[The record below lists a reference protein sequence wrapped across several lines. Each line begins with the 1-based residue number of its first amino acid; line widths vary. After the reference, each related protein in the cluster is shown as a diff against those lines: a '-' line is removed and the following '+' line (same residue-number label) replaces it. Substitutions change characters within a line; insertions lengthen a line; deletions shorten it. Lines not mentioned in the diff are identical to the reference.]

1 MKRDEDVWISR
12 GTKASRPDEFW
23 PDQGSGMADRALQAS
38 KTEKEEGGEQSAN
51 PDTPG
56 PALLA
61 VQMEMETC
69 TAPSPSHPPLPPPSS
84 SAPRSATQIP
94 HDWKQH
100 WGRRHSESRL
110 EMKNFS
116 IQR

>member
-23 PDQGSGMADRALQAS
+23 PDQGSGVADRALQAV

-51 PDTPG
+51 PDTPRACG

-69 TAPSPSHPPLPPPSS
+69 TAPSPSHSPLSPAAPLPDLPL
-84 SAPRSATQIP
+84 RSLMIGSNIGAGGTVSP
-94 HDWKQH
+94 DL
-100 WGRRHSESRL
+100 R
-110 EMKNFS
+110 
-116 IQR
+116 